1 MSIHTVTLDLP
12 EEIYQRAQKV
22 ARATQRPIEQ
32 VVVEWIQP
40 PQSEPGEAVARLE
53 TLSNDQLL
61 QIARSRTPCDH
72 SRRLQELLSTQQQ
85 RTLTEKEQ
93 QEAVALV
100 EQEDLLT
107 LQKAR
112 ALFLLNQRGVLPDDL
127 ATFLT

>member
-61 QIARSRTPCDH
+61 QIARSRTPSDH